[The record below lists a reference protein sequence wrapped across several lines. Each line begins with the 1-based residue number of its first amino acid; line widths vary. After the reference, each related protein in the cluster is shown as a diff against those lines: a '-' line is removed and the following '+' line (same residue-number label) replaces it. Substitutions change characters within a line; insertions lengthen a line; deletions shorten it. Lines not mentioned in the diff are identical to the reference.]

1 MNHKL
6 SRLLATVLVIT
17 MLLGV
22 IQMSVSIV
30 KAQPP
35 APAMWL
41 QPGTE
46 AFNISNASVG
56 TLFNVTAWINTT
68 ETSTGWSA
76 ALTFNPS
83 QLQVVMGTFTGSGGT
98 ESQWL
103 QSSGIPTSSILA
115 EPPSWNNTVGT
126 IGEPSGFGEAAYAPY
141 VATSNLGSLFIIEFN
156 ITQAPAAGTT
166 LSSVIQFD
174 PNFSYGFDSNGI
186 EESGFNLGNCAY
198 SFAGP
203 QPAQLSIGIAASST
217 SIYLGQ
223 SVQFNSTISG
233 GSPPYTLQWFQ
244 NGSSVPSATSST
256 WSFTPAVSGTYGV
269 YLNVTDNIGENAQSN
284 TIVITVLPPL
294 AGTSLYVDPSQIV
307 DLTLVPS
314 SLFYVNVTLANASD
328 IASCGFNVTYD
339 SSILQWAG
347 IELFQVQGELPTAT
361 AELYPGSLWFNLT
374 YSSAFSTTGAQP
386 LVSIRFDVVSYGIS
400 PINLTDTQL
409 TDSLGNPVV
418 HNVFDGLFINIII
431 QIAVTSVVPSTSW
444 VFQGYVENINVT
456 VANLGN
462 ISETFN
468 VTAYYNSTAI
478 GTDTVTN
485 LAPGA
490 NSTFTFA
497 WDTTGVPLG
506 NYTISAVASIV
517 PYEMYFNTAENT
529 YVDGVVTVYPII
541 HDVAITNIAV
551 SPSWVFQG
559 QNEYINV
566 TATNM
571 GNLTES
577 FTVTA
582 YYNGTAIGTLPV
594 TGLAPNANAVSAFV
608 WNTTGVPV
616 GTYTISAMDSI
627 VPNYNTT
634 NYYLSDGQ
642 VTIYPI
648 IHDVAITSVVPS
660 TSSAVQGT
668 IVNVTVTATNLG
680 NLTEPYFN
688 VTAYYNST
696 AIGNLP
702 VVNLAS
708 GASAVLTFPWNTTGV
723 AVGTYTMAAQDSL
736 VPNINVTNYYLTDG
750 QVQILALTQIAIV
763 NISYS
768 FPGVAASLVVHYPPY
783 APFPWAYQGEPTNVT
798 VVAANLGA
806 VTESFNV
813 TVTANDDSSITSYTF
828 YIVNLAPG
836 ATINETFSLNTASFT
851 PNANCTI
858 TAQAT
863 IIPGEANTADNTLVS
878 ELGIRYVGDINGDGT
893 VNLKDIAIVSRAY
906 GATPSSSNW
915 NPEADL
921 TSTTY
926 LVPDGVVN
934 VLDLD
939 LISRNFGDGA

>member
-1 MNHKL
+1 
-6 SRLLATVLVIT
+6 
-17 MLLGV
+17 
-22 IQMSVSIV
+22 
-30 KAQPP
+30 
-35 APAMWL
+35 MWL
-41 QPGTE
+41 QPETE
-46 AFNISNASVG
+46 AFNISTASVG

-76 ALTFNPS
+76 ALFFNAS
-83 QLQVVMGTFTGSGGT
+83 QLQVVIGTFTGTGGA
-98 ESQWL
+98 ESEWL
-103 QSSGIPTSSILA
+103 QNSSIPETSILP
-115 EPPSWNNTVGT
+115 EPAYWNNTAGT

-156 ITQAPAAGTT
+156 ITQAPAAGST

-174 PNFSYGFDSNGI
+174 PNFSYGFDSLGI
-186 EESGFNLGNCAY
+186 AESGFNLGNCAY
-198 SFAGP
+198 SFVGP
-203 QPAQLSIGIAASST
+203 QPTALSISIAASST

-223 SVQFNSTISG
+223 SVQFNSTVSG

-269 YLNVTDNIGENAQSN
+269 YLNVTDNIGENAQSS

-328 IASCGFNVTYD
+328 IASCGFNMTYD
-339 SSILQWAG
+339 SSILRWAG

-361 AELYPGSLWFNLT
+361 AELYPGSIWFNLT
-374 YSSAFSTTGAQP
+374 YSSAFSTTGSQP
-386 LVSIRFDVVSYGIS
+386 LVTIRFDVVSYGIS

-409 TDSLGNPVV
+409 RDSLGNPVE

-490 NSTFTFA
+490 NSTLTFA

-506 NYTISAVASIV
+506 NYTISGFASIV
-517 PYEMYFNTAENT
+517 PYEMYFNTNENT

-559 QNEYINV
+559 QSEYINV

-616 GTYTISAMDSI
+616 GSYTISAMDSI

-642 VTIYPI
+642 VTIYPV

-660 TSSAVQGT
+660 TSSAVQGSL
-668 IVNVTVTATNLG
+668 VNVLVTAANLG

-696 AIGNLP
+696 IIGNLP
-702 VVNLAS
+702 VVNLAAGTS
-708 GASAVLTFPWNTTGV
+708 TVLTFTWNTTGV
-723 AVGTYTMAAQDSL
+723 AVGTYVTAAFASY
-736 VPNINVTNYYLTDG
+736 VPSEYNLTNNYLAGG
-750 QVQILALTQIAIV
+750 QVQIAALIDVAIA
-763 NISYS
+763 NIFYT
-768 FPGVAASLVVHYPPY
+768 FPGYPASVAVHQVPS
-783 APFPWAYQGEPTNVT
+783 PWAYQGEPTNVT
-798 VVAANLGA
+798 IVAANLGA

-813 TVTANDDSSITSYTF
+813 TVTANDSNSIAAYTF

-836 ATINETFSLNTASFT
+836 ATINETFALNTASFT
-851 PNANCTI
+851 PNVNCTI

-863 IIPGEANTADNTLVS
+863 IVPGEANTANNVLVS
-878 ELGIRYVGDINGDGT
+878 QLTIRYVGDVNGDGV
-893 VNLKDIAIVSRAY
+893 VNLKDEALVARAL
-906 GATPSSSNW
+906 GATPTSSNW
-915 NPEADL
+915 NPECDI
-921 TSTTY
+921 TSFTY
-926 LVPDGVVN
+926 LVPDGMVSQ
-934 VLDLD
+934 LDLA
-939 LISRNFGDGA
+939 LVERNFGDGA

>member
-1 MNHKL
+1 M
-6 SRLLATVLVIT
+6 SRLLAIVLVVS
-17 MLLGV
+17 MLVGV
-22 IQMSVSIV
+22 FQISLSSV

-41 QPGTE
+41 QPETE
-46 AFNISNASVG
+46 AFNISTASVG
-56 TLFNVTAWINTT
+56 TLFNVTGWINVT
-68 ETSTGWSA
+68 ENSTGWSA
-76 ALTFNPS
+76 ALTFNPA
-83 QLQVVMGTFTGSGGT
+83 QLQVVTASFSGSGGL

-103 QSSGIPTSSILA
+103 QSSGIPTSSVIA
-115 EPPSWNNTVGT
+115 EAPSWSNTAGT
-126 IGEPSGFGEAAYAPY
+126 IGEPSGFGETAYAPY
-141 VATSNLGSLFIIEFN
+141 VATSSLGSLFVIEFN
-156 ITQAPAAGTT
+156 ITEVPPAGTT
-166 LSSVIQFD
+166 LSSVIQLD
-174 PNFSYGFDSNGI
+174 PNVCYGFDINGL
-186 EESGFNLGNCAY
+186 EELGFSLGNCAY
-198 SFAGP
+198 SFVGP
-203 QPAQLSIGIAASST
+203 QVTALSATITASST

-223 SVQFNSTISG
+223 SVMFNSTVSG
-233 GSPPYTLQWFQ
+233 GSPPYTLQWIQ
-244 NGSSVPSATSST
+244 NGSSVLNATSGT
-256 WSFTPAVSGTYGV
+256 WSFTPGATGTYSV
-269 YLNVTDNIGENAQSN
+269 YLNVTDNIGENVQSN
-284 TIVITVLPPL
+284 TILITVLPPL
-294 AGTSLYVDPSQIV
+294 SGTSLYVDPSQIV

-314 SLFYVNVTLANASD
+314 SMFYVNVTLANASN
-328 IASCGFNVTYD
+328 IATCGFNMTYD
-339 SSILQWAG
+339 PTVLRWAG
-347 IELFQVQGELPTAT
+347 IDLFQVQGQIPTAS
-361 AELYPGSLWFNLT
+361 AELYPSGSIWLNLT
-374 YSSAFSTTGAQP
+374 YPTAFSTDAPVP
-386 LVSIRFDVVSYGIS
+386 LVTIRFFVVSYGIS
-400 PINLTDTQL
+400 PINLTNTQL
-409 TDSLGNPVV
+409 FDSLGNPVS

-497 WDTTGVPLG
+497 WDTTGVSLG
-506 NYTISAVASIV
+506 NYTISGVASIV

-541 HDVAITNIAV
+541 HDVAITNIVV

-559 QNEYINV
+559 QNEYVNV

-642 VTIYPI
+642 VTIYPV

-660 TSSAVQGT
+660 ISAAVQGT
-668 IVNVTVTATNLG
+668 IINVTVTATNLG

-750 QVQILALTQIAIV
+750 QVQIVALTQIAIV
-763 NISYS
+763 NIFYS

-783 APFPWAYQGEPTNVT
+783 APFPWAYQGEPMNVT
-798 VVAANLGA
+798 VTAANLGA
-806 VTESFNV
+806 VMESFNV
-813 TVTANDDSSITSYTF
+813 TVTASDSGGIVSYVF
-828 YIVNLAPG
+828 DIVNLAPG

-851 PNANCTI
+851 PNQNCTI

-863 IIPGEANTADNTLVS
+863 IVPGEANPAENTLVS
-878 ELGIRYVGDINGDGT
+878 QFLIRYVGDVNGDGT
-893 VNLKDIAIVSRAY
+893 VNLKDIAIIARAM
-906 GATPSSSNW
+906 GSTPTTTGW
-915 NPEADL
+915 DPEADI
-921 TSTTY
+921 TGPTY
-926 LVPDGVVN
+926 LVPDGIVN
-934 VLDLD
+934 QQDLT
-939 LISRNFGDGA
+939 LVARNFGL